1 MKRPS
6 PVIGIFLT
14 VFLDMLAFG
23 LVIPDIQVRAD
34 SLGGEGFIRGLLLAT
49 YSIAQT
55 LVAPFLGRWSDQ
67 IGRRPIMLITTAIF
81 AISWLFYAQADTL
94 WVMFASRALCG
105 IAGAN
110 MSVAYA
116 YVADATSE
124 DDRTKAMGLLG
135 AAFGLGFIFGP
146 VIGAQLLA
154 AGDDKPA
161 LMAYVS
167 FALAWVNFA
176 FIYFFLPEPE
186 RHDATAGRR
195 AALKNLQRALATPRL
210 GLLIGLFFAYSF
222 AFSNLE
228 STYFLLAVNHFGL
241 TKLQGAYV
249 LGVVGITSAIMQGGL
264 VRVFSAKFGD
274 VNCLRAAFLIQAP
287 ALFFIPWAQ
296 PWFWHLLGAVAL
308 AFGSGMGQ
316 PCLTSLVSKVAPR
329 DMRGAIFGVNQSVGA
344 FARILGP
351 VVASALYDIK
361 FFLPYALAGIVT
373 LIPAIGMFAIREPGP
388 IPSAPAEA

>member
-1 MKRPS
+1 MRRPS
-6 PVIGIFLT
+6 PVIAIFMT

-34 SLGGEGFIRGLLLAT
+34 SLGGEGFVRGFLLAT

-55 LVAPFLGRWSDQ
+55 PVAPFLGRWSDQ
-67 IGRRPIMLITTAIF
+67 IGRRPIMLVTTAVF
-81 AISWLFYAQADTL
+81 AISWLFYANAETL
-94 WVMFASRALCG
+94 WIMFASRALCG

-116 YVADATSE
+116 YVADATAES
-124 DDRTKAMGLLG
+124 DRTKAMGLLG

-154 AGDDKPA
+154 AGNDKPA

-167 FALAWVNFA
+167 FALACVNFA
-176 FIYFFLPEPE
+176 FIYFFLPEPKQ
-186 RHDATAGRR
+186 HDATAGRR
-195 AALKNLQRALATPRL
+195 ATLKNLQRALTTPTL

-228 STYFLLAVNHFGL
+228 STYFLLAVNYFGL
-241 TKLQGAYV
+241 TKLQGSYV
-249 LGVVGITSAIMQGGL
+249 LAVVGITSAIMQGGL
-264 VRVFSAKFGD
+264 VRLFSARFGD
-274 VNCLRAAFLIQAP
+274 VKCLRAAFLIQAP
-287 ALFFIPWAQ
+287 ALFLIPWAP
-296 PWFWHLLGAVAL
+296 PWFWHLFGAVAL
-308 AFGSGMGQ
+308 AFGSGLGQ
-316 PCLTSLVSKVAPR
+316 PCLSSLVSKVAPP

-351 VVASALYDIK
+351 VVASALYDMR

-373 LIPAIGMFAIREPGP
+373 LIPAMGMFAIREPESVPVAAVEG
-388 IPSAPAEA
+388 